1 MDPPKEKGALE
12 ADGCCLI
19 IILSVWASLGLGM
32 QPSVIRSSCTF
43 VSLCSAQP
51 QHHLC
56 QNSCAFDIILWVYE
70 LLFVIEIYPSNVMW
84 QVVTE
89 HSNSSHCHSTENVWK
104 KNYAASTW
112 VSGPEFTGS
121 GWRSPYNQKIT
132 SFVAPG
138 PLQCKRLEHGE
149 SSYLRLFACSV
160 SKNPIRIMNVKWHF
174 SIC

>member
-112 VSGPEFTGS
+112 VSGPEFTGN
-121 GWRSPYNQKIT
+121 GWRSSYNQKIT
-132 SFVAPG
+132 SFGTWSSAVQKAG
-138 PLQCKRLEHGE
+138 TWRVQLSTLICIQCEQKPHLNNER
-149 SSYLRLFACSV
+149 
-160 SKNPIRIMNVKWHF
+160 
-174 SIC
+174 